1 MSRIEKQEYYL
12 NIAREVSKRST
23 CLRRQYGAVIVNHD
37 EIIAT
42 GYNGAPRGHD
52 NCCDV
57 GECYRERH
65 GVPHGEQYEKCVA
78 VHAEQNAIIS
88 AARRDMIGATMYLA
102 GYDAVTGEELDAEPC
117 LICSRMI
124 ANAGIEKVIT
134 RKDMVKE
141 EPKCDPNGLLKC
153 KKCGVFPKVHT
164 SVDYDFSKKVNIKCP
179 QCGAEVNGK
188 LSLASTYSG
197 IYLKGEDII
206 AKWND
211 LNT

>member
-1 MSRIEKQEYYL
+1 MDRIDKKEYYL

-23 CLRRQYGAVIVNHD
+23 CLRRQYGAVIVKND

-42 GYNGAPRGHD
+42 GYNGAPRGQD

-65 GVPHGEQYEKCVA
+65 NVPHGEQYEKCVA
-78 VHAEQNAIIS
+78 VHAEQNAVIS

-117 LICSRMI
+117 LICRRMI
-124 ANAGIEKVIT
+124 ANAGIDEVIT
-134 RKDMVKE
+134 RKDL
-141 EPKCDPNGLLKC
+141 EPKEPVREYDDNGFVRC
-153 KKCGVFPKVHT
+153 KICGAFPKV
-164 SVDYDFSKKVNIKCP
+164 SSAVDFDFSKKVKAKCP
-179 QCGAEVNGK
+179 CCPDREVRVTLDQSN
-188 LSLASTYSG
+188 LAKPESI
-197 IYLKGEDII
+197 IY
-206 AKWND
+206 KWND